1 MSTFISK
8 NNIDML
14 WEIVLDMDENL
25 SKIQLENI
33 RNSFME
39 EIIKFNNEMKN
50 SNKNLIEMNK
60 TFIYYFLNNL
70 LHQTKQ
76 NITQQPKIEKRKE
89 NITFEEIQNDRMN
102 AFERELKI
110 KQSDF
115 EQSMVTPVPEQPNF
129 KDKIDEPINEM
140 EDLIAKTL
148 AQRNF
153 EIEQIQQSNI
163 DKNEVE
169 KWLKGEETSLK
180 VEKGIQNQSFQKS
193 QEQKFKYIKIGDEVK
208 NVDKNIIEISPKK
221 NISWGDNTTHV
232 LNENINNNIS
242 NVGMDGEREEEKNN
256 IFSKLKQKNNVE
268 KYDEYYIELKED
280 VNNLN
285 KKINVLSEQLNK
297 ILSIIAHD
305 EINK

>member
-39 EIIKFNNEMKN
+39 ELIKFNNEMKN

-76 NITQQPKIEKRKE
+76 NIAQQPKIEKKKE

-115 EQSMVTPVPEQPNF
+115 EQSMITPVPEQPNF

-180 VEKGIQNQSFQKS
+180 VEKGIQKS

-208 NVDKNIIEISPKK
+208 NIDKNIIEISPKK
-221 NISWGDNTTHV
+221 NISWGDNTTHM
-232 LNENINNNIS
+232 LNDNVNNNIT
-242 NVGMDGEREEEKNN
+242 NMGIEREREREEEKNN
-256 IFSKLKQKNNVE
+256 IFSKLKQTTLTRQENMSD
-268 KYDEYYIELKED
+268 KYYLELKED
-280 VNNLN
+280 VYNLN
-285 KKINVLSEQLNK
+285 QKIDLLSEQINK
-297 ILSIIAHD
+297 ILTRTS
-305 EINK
+305 

>member
-153 EIEQIQQSNI
+153 EIEQIQQSNV

-180 VEKGIQNQSFQKS
+180 VEKGIQKS

-208 NVDKNIIEISPKK
+208 NIDKNIIEISPKK

-232 LNENINNNIS
+232 LNENINNNITNNIT
-242 NVGMDGEREEEKNN
+242 NVGIEKEREREEEKNN
-256 IFSKLKQKNNVE
+256 IFSKLKQTTLTTHENM
-268 KYDEYYIELKED
+268 YDKHYLELKED
-280 VNNLN
+280 VYNLN
-285 KKINVLSEQLNK
+285 QKIDLLSEQINK
-297 ILSIIAHD
+297 ILTRTS
-305 EINK
+305 